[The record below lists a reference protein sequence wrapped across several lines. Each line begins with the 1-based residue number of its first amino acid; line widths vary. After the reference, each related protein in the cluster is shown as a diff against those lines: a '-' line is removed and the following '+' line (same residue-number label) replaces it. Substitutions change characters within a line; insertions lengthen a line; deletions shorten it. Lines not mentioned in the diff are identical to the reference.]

1 MSTQSYT
8 PNHQATSQPGSGPS
22 WFRIWVVVVG
32 TAVAVTVI
40 ALAVGLWHG
49 HSSTA
54 PATNGTPP
62 STSVPARPTAP
73 GHAPGPADRTGHA
86 PGPADR
92 TGPVTR

>member
-8 PNHQATSQPGSGPS
+8 PNHQATSQQGSGPS
-22 WFRIWVVVVG
+22 WFRIWAVVVG
-32 TAVAVTVI
+32 TAVAVAFI

-62 STSVPARPTAP
+62 STSVPARPT
-73 GHAPGPADRTGHA
+73 T
-86 PGPADR
+86 
-92 TGPVTR
+92 PVTPPAQPTAPVTPTHAAGGSSN

>member
-32 TAVAVTVI
+32 TAVAVTFI

-62 STSVPARPTAP
+62 STSVPARPT
-73 GHAPGPADRTGHA
+73 T
-86 PGPADR
+86 
-92 TGPVTR
+92 PVTPPAQPTAPVTPPAQPTAPAQ